1 MNAPRKPETTVNS
14 VSELPDISTRPPFF
28 GTGVVYP
35 ALGKTE
41 EEREAA
47 LAHLFSMDRF
57 ARPLGSQ
64 KMTRD
69 EMHER

>member
-1 MNAPRKPETTVNS
+1 MNAPHKPEHAADLA
-14 VSELPDISTRPPFF
+14 SELPDISARPPFF

-35 ALGKTE
+35 ALGETE

-47 LAHLFSMDRF
+47 LQRLFD
-57 ARPLGSQ
+57 AGKLGYASDGT

>member
-1 MNAPRKPETTVNS
+1 MNAPHRPETTADLA
-14 VSELPDISTRPPFF
+14 SELPDISARPPFF
-28 GTGVVYP
+28 GTGMIYP

-47 LAHLFSMDRF
+47 LEHLFSMTRF
-57 ARPLGSQ
+57 ARPVGSQ

>member
-1 MNAPRKPETTVNS
+1 MNAPHKPDTTATPA
-14 VSELPDISTRPPFF
+14 SELPDISARPPFF

-35 ALGKTE
+35 PLLETE
-41 EEREAA
+41 AERKAA
-47 LAHLFSMDRF
+47 LQRF
-57 ARPLGSQ
+57 FDAGKLGYASDGV

>member
-1 MNAPRKPETTVNS
+1 MNAPHKPDTTATPA
-14 VSELPDISTRPPFF
+14 SELPDISARPPFF

-47 LAHLFSMDRF
+47 LQRLFAAAEHAQSSD
-57 ARPLGSQ
+57 GV